1 MAAVEDVTV
10 NLPSLQ
16 FEAALT
22 RDEKQMLYLRGRSH
36 ALTVSACA
44 QAAFLVA
51 VLNDARQKIVEIKY
65 PVKKKSSKLLQEA
78 PKRDPLLVGI
88 IGCGRLGKQ
97 LANTILKFSDVHP
110 EELFLSTRRPET
122 LSALQMKGVH
132 CGFDNIKVCSTVHM
146 LFICCLP
153 LQFPM
158 VAKEIKRHLKCP
170 VYVLVGGT
178 PLLRIR
184 QLLQYEEIIKPE
196 FSWKKT
202 DPNDDSNNNWNIG
215 KDINEILREDTNSC
229 DVTCPLNVNKD
240 SAIVETGEEWAELAV
255 LTFFNM
261 CTEKELN
268 MEQSVRLCN
277 AVVFGMGPTDDPGDG
292 ISVDE
297 LISDINLLGTGDS
310 TSDGKFF
317 PRFDLRK
324 ISSGQSK
331 LGNRLMEPNGSLR
344 RMFVKRYRAV
354 FDKFQYWKGVPT
366 NVS

>member
-1 MAAVEDVTV
+1 
-10 NLPSLQ
+10 
-16 FEAALT
+16 
-22 RDEKQMLYLRGRSH
+22 
-36 ALTVSACA
+36 
-44 QAAFLVA
+44 
-51 VLNDARQKIVEIKY
+51 
-65 PVKKKSSKLLQEA
+65 
-78 PKRDPLLVGI
+78 
-88 IGCGRLGKQ
+88 
-97 LANTILKFSDVHP
+97 
-110 EELFLSTRRPET
+110 
-122 LSALQMKGVH
+122 
-132 CGFDNIKVCSTVHM
+132 M

-153 LQFPM
+153 SQFPM

-229 DVTCPLNVNKD
+229 DVTCPLNLNKD

>member
-1 MAAVEDVTV
+1 MAAAEDVTA

-22 RDEKQMLYLRGRSH
+22 LDEKQMLYLRGRSH

-97 LANTILKFSDVHP
+97 LANTLLKFSDVHP
-110 EELFLSTRRPET
+110 EELFLSTRQPET

-132 CGFDNIKVCSTVHM
+132 CGFDNIKVCSTVHI

-153 LQFPM
+153 SQFPT
-158 VAKEIKRHLKCP
+158 VAKEIKGHLKCP

-184 QLLQYEEIIKPE
+184 QLLEYEEIIKPD
-196 FSWKKT
+196 FSWRKP
-202 DPNDDSNNNWNIG
+202 DPNEDSSNNWNIG
-215 KDINEILREDTNSC
+215 KDINEILREDPNSC
-229 DVTCPLNVNKD
+229 DVTCPLNLNKD
-240 SAIVETGEEWAELAV
+240 SAIVETGEDWAELTV
-255 LTFFNM
+255 VTFLNM
-261 CTEKELN
+261 CTEKELD

-277 AVVFGMGPTDDPGDG
+277 TIVFGMGPTDDRGDG

-297 LISDINLLGTGDS
+297 LNSDINLLGIRNS
-310 TSDGKFF
+310 TSDEKFF
-317 PRFDLRK
+317 PRFDLSK
-324 ISSGQSK
+324 ISYGRSK
-331 LGNRLMEPNGSLR
+331 FGKRLMEPNGSLR